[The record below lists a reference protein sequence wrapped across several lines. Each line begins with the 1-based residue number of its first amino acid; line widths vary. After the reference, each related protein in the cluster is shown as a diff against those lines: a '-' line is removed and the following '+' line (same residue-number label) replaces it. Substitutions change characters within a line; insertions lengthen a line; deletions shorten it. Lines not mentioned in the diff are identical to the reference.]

1 MDEVGQVPNL
11 VRRGAVYRCRMRC
24 PQHLLREGAPVEKSI
39 SLGTKERA
47 IALERLPAA
56 RLELMEF
63 FQGAT
68 KPPAVSSLGIVRSVQ
83 RARRPD
89 HPDIP
94 LLTANEVEPLAKQ
107 FFAAAWAEMDLA
119 SADNVDLHDDDRE
132 RREVELEDRLAS
144 LEHGTMDA
152 EDPALAVEIVV
163 LRKAGRRSPYSSDP
177 SRLLRGYLRRAL
189 TQLGRAELA
198 RLRGDYRDCISD
210 RLFQPETGWRAGV
223 DTSPAAPT
231 TPKVL
236 FRSVRE
242 TFERSEL
249 DADESITEKTRDKK
263 KAALMLVERFFG
275 AGCDVSRITGA
286 DCRSFRNVLCR
297 LPPNLTK
304 RFADDVSL
312 ATLADANDKNEGARL
327 GYETQGLYLRLL
339 DNLLAFAKSDGLI
352 AKNPFPPELAPR
364 GKRVAREKAR
374 NAYSDAQLR
383 AIFTSPLYTGCVDD
397 ERGFARALPGNVT
410 RRSRFWL
417 PLIAL
422 FSGLRMNEILQ
433 LTKWHMQAAL
443 DGLPCMLIGENMQVK
458 TKASYREVPIHQEL
472 IRCGLMAYVAQFQ
485 RDDALLFC
493 DVPAG
498 PDGYASSTFSK
509 RYATFWRSLDAAE
522 PGRRVSFHSF
532 RHNFRDALR
541 LPGIDRN
548 LAKEVAGW
556 SRGDEVSD
564 SYGDGARAVVL
575 RPIVNAVRYE
585 LDLTHLHLST

>member
-1 MDEVGQVPNL
+1 
-11 VRRGAVYRCRMRC
+11 MRC
-24 PQHLLREGAPVEKSI
+24 PQHLLREGASVEKSI

-68 KPPAVSSLGIVRSVQ
+68 KPPAVSSPGIVRSVQ

-119 SADNVDLHDDDRE
+119 SADNVDLHNDDRE

-144 LEHGTMDA
+144 LEHGTTDA

-163 LRKAGRRSPYSSDP
+163 LRKAGRRSPYGSDP

-189 TQLGRAELA
+189 TQLCRAELA
-198 RLRGDYRDCISD
+198 RLRGDYRDRISD

-223 DTSPAAPT
+223 DTAPAAPT

-249 DADESITEKTRDKK
+249 NADESITEKTRDKK

-275 AGCDVSRITGA
+275 ADCDVSRITGA
-286 DCRSFRNVLCR
+286 DCRSFRDVLCR

-304 RFADDVSL
+304 RFSDDVSL
-312 ATLADANDKNEGARL
+312 ATLADANDKNGGARIS
-327 GYETQGLYLRLL
+327 YETQGLYLRLL
-339 DNLLAFAKSDGLI
+339 NNLLAFAKSDGLI
-352 AKNPFPPELAPR
+352 PTNNFPPELGPR
-364 GKRVAREKAR
+364 GKKVAREKAR

-383 AIFTSPLYTGCVDD
+383 AIFMSPLYTGCVDD
-397 ERGFARALPGNVT
+397 ERGFSTPQPGNII

-422 FSGLRMNEILQ
+422 FTGLRMNEILQ
-433 LTKWHMQAAL
+433 LTKWHVQTAP
-443 DGLPCMLIGENMQVK
+443 DGLPCILIGDDMQVK
-458 TKASYREVPIHQEL
+458 TKASYRVVPLHQEL
-472 IRCGLMAYVAQFQ
+472 IRCGLLGHVQ
-485 RDDALLFC
+485 RLPDADALLFD
-493 DVPAG
+493 DVPPG

-509 RYATFWRSLDAAE
+509 RFATFWKSLGVDE
-522 PGRRVSFHSF
+522 PGRKVTFHSL

-541 LPGIDRN
+541 QPGIDRN
-548 LAKEVAGW
+548 LAKEVGGW
-556 SRGDEVSD
+556 SRGDDVSD
-564 SYGDGARAVVL
+564 SYGDGARSVVL
-575 RPIVNAVRYE
+575 RPIVDAVSYD
-585 LDLTHLHLST
+585 LDLSHLYQA